1 MNYKFSD
8 EVWCRVVQIIQE
20 AMIVGIDV
28 VDMLRMIEVTVV
40 EDTLTLTEEY
50 KENVEKMRQ
59 RWLEAIEEKRTNVGN
74 KIDSN

>member
-28 VDMLRMIEVTVV
+28 VDMLRMIEVTAV
-40 EDTLTLTEEY
+40 EGTLTLTEEY

>member
-40 EDTLTLTEEY
+40 EGTLTLTEEY